1 MNDKKD
7 EPGWAETIV
16 GVALLLAT
24 TGALGGIFYG
34 LIQIIWGAIAG
45 QSDRMIHGACIIGL
59 VFLAMGVIFHAVDK
73 AFQPSNTGK
82 GLDRIFRDK

>member
-16 GVALLLAT
+16 GVALLLAG
-24 TGALGGIFYG
+24 TGALGGILYG
-34 LIQIIWGAIAG
+34 LIQIIWGAIAR
-45 QSDRMIHGACIIGL
+45 QSDRMIHGACIIGF
-59 VFLAMGVIFHAVDK
+59 VFLAMGVILYAVDK
-73 AFQPSNTGK
+73 AFQPSDVGK